1 MTNKCMKLKFHQKM
15 KKKKMTDFS
24 SLQKI
29 LIPALSVACRHFW
42 PRTVNVKNLR
52 VKVEF
57 QSKQNALKTTVSI
70 FTPGVTKK
78 KKEKKMNK
86 NFTLNM
92 SCICLSWF
100 CLHIGC
106 YCLYNLPLNYYYL
119 IGLFDLT

>member
-24 SLQKI
+24 SLKKI

-42 PRTVNVKNLR
+42 PRTVNVKKFKR

-70 FTPGVTKK
+70 FVPGVTKK
-78 KKEKKMNK
+78 KKKKNE
-86 NFTLNM
+86 
-92 SCICLSWF
+92 
-100 CLHIGC
+100 
-106 YCLYNLPLNYYYL
+106 
-119 IGLFDLT
+119 